1 MSTTPPFR
9 VDGPPYPTN
18 LPFFE
23 TEALALFVDRT
34 KLSLPYSTNANSVAL
49 VKKLYEAG
57 ANKVIAIVTGADTD
71 YPLVREMEVHFAK
84 GEDRSRLQ
92 QVLDDLCRQAMREG
106 RLIQV
111 GAGGVPD
118 SIGIWWEDV

>member
-1 MSTTPPFR
+1 MAAIPPFR

-34 KLSLPYSTNANSVAL
+34 ELSLPYSTNTDSIAL
-49 VKKLYEAG
+49 VRKLYEAG
-57 ANKVIAIVTGADTD
+57 ASKVIAVVTDVDTG
-71 YPLVREMEVHFAK
+71 YPMIREMDVHFTK
-84 GEDRSRLQ
+84 DENRLRLQ
-92 QVLDDLCRQAMREG
+92 RALDDLCKDAMKEG

-111 GAGGVPD
+111 GAGDVPN